1 MLLAT
6 GEFVQCGYQSHMALF
21 PLLKTARVAS
31 GENSLSLM
39 LYLYLLTYLLALWRI
54 ASSHKVFRRE
64 ILADQQ
70 SSSRTLEN
78 QRANLN
84 TIPIL
89 TEMRALLLNSSVILV
104 IKKVWVENLVALSF

>member
-1 MLLAT
+1 
-6 GEFVQCGYQSHMALF
+6 MALF

-31 GENSLSLM
+31 GENSLSSM

-54 ASSHKVFRRE
+54 ASSHKVFQRKYLLTNSQVAELWKIRE
-64 ILADQQ
+64 Q
-70 SSSRTLEN
+70 
-78 QRANLN
+78 NLN

-104 IKKVWVENLVALSF
+104 IKRFGWKIWWP